1 MYPVV
6 AILAGISIVATAACW
21 LFDNLTEEEKK
32 RNKRLKDEIDELKKG
47 FNSENN
53 NCNQNIDEIARS
65 NFNKIKDNFLR
76 EIEFY
81 KNEKKDIIIP
91 DNSIDD
97 FIHRFTININP
108 LVYDIDNYMQNKN

>member
-47 FNSENN
+47 LI
-53 NCNQNIDEIARS
+53 Q
-65 NFNKIKDNFLR
+65 K
-76 EIEFY
+76 
-81 KNEKKDIIIP
+81 IIIA
-91 DNSIDD
+91 IK
-97 FIHRFTININP
+97 I
-108 LVYDIDNYMQNKN
+108 LMK